1 MGYQADIDAM
11 PHGCRRPLS
20 FEQLHG
26 ERRFSG
32 PHSWKIAYLAL
43 FGVDFKYTY
52 ALEMRLHEAASV
64 DFSQHFVSTVPFESP
79 PCYIFKSS

>member
-1 MGYQADIDAM
+1 MRCHMAAVG
-11 PHGCRRPLS
+11 PCRSNNFTASAGSQVP
-20 FEQLHG
+20 
-26 ERRFSG
+26 
-32 PHSWKIAYLAL
+32 IAYLAL

-64 DFSQHFVSTVPFESP
+64 DFSQRFVSTVSFESP